1 MKSFLHVLSGGTPQS
16 EIQGFNVDDW
26 QEVRLDNRPGIDVD
40 IEGSIH
46 DLSKVPTASVDAVYS
61 FHNIVYLYAHEVVT
75 VLKEFKRVLKED
87 GIVVL
92 SCPDLQSTC
101 EAIVADKLLD
111 PLFNNTVGTPIA
123 PIDILYGIR
132 GNQALGITN
141 MAHKCGFTYSS
152 LLGVFSEAGFASFFG
167 GRRPSVYDLW
177 NVAFVQEKTEQDMRS
192 IGRVYIPLQ

>member
-1 MKSFLHVLSGGTPQS
+1 MKSFLHVLSSGTPQS
-16 EIQGFNVDDW
+16 EIQGFDPAQW
-26 QEVRLDNRPGIDVD
+26 QEVRLDYRPGIEID
-40 IEGSIH
+40 IEGSIN

-61 FHNIVYLYAHEVVT
+61 FHNIVYLHAHEVVA

-111 PLFNNTVGTPIA
+111 PLFNNSIGTPIA

-141 MAHKCGFTYSS
+141 MDHQCGFTYSS
-152 LLGVFSEAGFASFFG
+152 LLGVFSEAGFKSYFG
-167 GRRPSVYDLW
+167 GRRPASYDLW
-177 NVAFVQEKTEQDMRS
+177 NVAFAQEKTEQEMRS
-192 IGRVYIPLQ
+192 IGRLYIPLQ